1 MQRSTT
7 QNLTIA
13 ALAMTVLAVLVMVTL
28 RIATPDVDTTAPE
41 TVSTVSAVGCS
52 YEPDAENIIYQSEA
66 YGVHLTAAEASAVH
80 AGLFIDQNPTVAMN
94 ASTSS
99 GVRALTF
106 AAQHGAITVF
116 DTNTGDALPGNL
128 DVLGGC

>member
-7 QNLTIA
+7 QNITIA
-13 ALAMTVLAVLVMVTL
+13 AIAMTVLAVLVMAAL
-28 RIATPDVDTTAPE
+28 HIATPTTAPE
-41 TVSTVSAVGCS
+41 SISTVSAVGCS

-94 ASTSS
+94 ASTSI